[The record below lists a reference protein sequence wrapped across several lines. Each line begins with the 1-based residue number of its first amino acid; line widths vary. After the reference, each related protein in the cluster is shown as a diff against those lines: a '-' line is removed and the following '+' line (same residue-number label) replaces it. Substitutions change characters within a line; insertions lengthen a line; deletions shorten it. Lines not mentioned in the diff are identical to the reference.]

1 MGTAEVRGTVST
13 HAKSKAHRRVIAA
26 LAGAAALTLGV
37 EAPTSG
43 APAVTVG
50 SSAHAASIQGPR
62 RSALERLEEGDAIR
76 KRLLLRGGRFELTP
90 TVGFTLN
97 DAFQRNLLVGAHLAY
112 HLNDDWALGATVMG
126 GFAFNSSLADRI
138 ETERPEKADAGAFS
152 NVGFLGTVEV
162 LYSPLVGKFA
172 LFGRSVLNYDLHLLA
187 GLGGTLVSG
196 SSDVES
202 ATPTGVVGIGLRTFV
217 THGMALNIEVRDY
230 IYSSALNSVVE
241 PAGDGQQSTSADS
254 SISNN
259 FAVTIG
265 FGFYFPQDPEV
276 SD

>member
-1 MGTAEVRGTVST
+1 VRSPVST
-13 HAKSKAHRRVIAA
+13 HAKSNPRRVVVAVLAA
-26 LAGAAALTLGV
+26 AAALFIGV
-37 EAPTSG
+37 DGPGPDGDGLALTAGG
-43 APAVTVG
+43 A
-50 SSAHAASIQGPR
+50 AHAASIQGPR

-112 HLNDDWALGATVMG
+112 HFNDDWGLGATVMG
-126 GFAFNSSLADRI
+126 GLAFNSGLADRI
-138 ETERPEKADAGAFS
+138 EDERPEKADAGAFS

-187 GLGGTLVSG
+187 GLGGTLISG

-241 PAGDGQQSTSADS
+241 PQGDGQQSTSADS